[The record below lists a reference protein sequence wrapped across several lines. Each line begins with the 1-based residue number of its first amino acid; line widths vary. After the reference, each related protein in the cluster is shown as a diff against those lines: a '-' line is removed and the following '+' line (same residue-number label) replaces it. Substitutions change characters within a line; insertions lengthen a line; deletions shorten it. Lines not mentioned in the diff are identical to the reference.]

1 MVRSACGDYAWGV
14 IAALSGGD
22 WVQMANS
29 DKLYSAVDLLELG
42 LKSDCEVYVAY
53 DRSLGHPDWLQNQ
66 FTPTQM
72 TFTVNGPIN
81 YLIVAPVGIDLNK
94 YANDG
99 PTDNGK

>member
-1 MVRSACGDYAWGV
+1 MGDADYGAVPFDDWTALGAEKLIYYQGHGNNSADKIVAAGDH
-14 IAALSGGD
+14 
-22 WVQMANS
+22 
-29 DKLYSAVDLLELG
+29 G
-42 LKSDCEVYVAY
+42 L
-53 DRSLGHPDWLQNQ
+53 
-66 FTPTQM
+66 